1 MQRTYV
7 DQFGRIITEQIT
19 IADIFYNLAMSVL
32 PIVGICA
39 ILLFLA
45 VLIYAFTQ
53 SFTNRPKEL
62 YEYTS
67 LNIVS
72 CWIIS
77 ILYYIN
83 PVVLLAAG
91 IYFITHVGRKDD

>member
-19 IADIFYNLAMSVL
+19 FGEIVI
-32 PIVGICA
+32 PILVVFAVCLVCTAIT
-39 ILLFLA
+39 ILL
-45 VLIYAFTQ
+45 TQ
-53 SFTNRPKEL
+53 SITNKPKEL
-62 YEYTS
+62 YEYT
-67 LNIVS
+67 NMNMVS